1 MKTFRELRVWQKAH
15 GLVLEIYRITEK
27 FPDKERFG
35 LISQMR
41 RSAVSVP
48 VNIAEGFKRRS
59 DKEFR
64 QFINIAPSSLEET
77 KYYLILS
84 AELKYINRI
93 DRQKLLVLSDEVGK
107 MLYGFYKKLNS
118 ES

>member
-27 FPDKERFG
+27 FPDRERFG

-48 VNIAEGFKRRS
+48 ANIAEGFKRRT

-64 QFINIAPSSLEET
+64 QFINIASSSLEET

-84 AELKYINRI
+84 AELKYINRVY
-93 DRQKLLVLSDEVGK
+93 QKLLDLSDEVGK
-107 MLYGFYKKLNS
+107 MLYSFYKKLNS

>member
-1 MKTFRELRVWQKAH
+1 MAKSTW
-15 GLVLEIYRITEK
+15 LVLEIYRITEK
-27 FPDKERFG
+27 FPDRERFG

-48 VNIAEGFKRRS
+48 ASIAEGFKRRS

-64 QFINIAPSSLEET
+64 QFINIASSSLEET

-84 AELKYINRI
+84 AELKYINRV
-93 DRQKLLVLSDEVGK
+93 DYQKLLDLSDEVGK
-107 MLYGFYKKLNS
+107 MLYSFYKKLNS

>member
-1 MKTFRELRVWQKAH
+1 LAKSTW
-15 GLVLEIYRITEK
+15 LVLEIYRITEK
-27 FPDKERFG
+27 FPDRERFG

-48 VNIAEGFKRRS
+48 ASIAEGFKRRS

-64 QFINIAPSSLEET
+64 QFINIASSSLEET

-84 AELKYINRI
+84 AELKYINRV
-93 DRQKLLVLSDEVGK
+93 DYQKLLDLSDEVGK
-107 MLYGFYKKLNS
+107 MLYSFYKKLNS

>member
-1 MKTFRELRVWQKAH
+1 MVSF
-15 GLVLEIYRITEK
+15 GLYRITEK
-27 FPDKERFG
+27 FPDRERFG

-48 VNIAEGFKRRS
+48 ASIAEGFKRRS

-64 QFINIAPSSLEET
+64 QFINIESSSLEET

-84 AELKYINRI
+84 AELKYINRV
-93 DRQKLLVLSDEVGK
+93 DYQKLLDLSDEVGK
-107 MLYGFYKKLNS
+107 MLYSFYKKLNS